1 MQTLLV
7 ALILA
12 AVVGA
17 VFLIA
22 RRGYWGY
29 AQRLS
34 DKAHGLSGETA
45 IAKFFAL
52 FWGWAD
58 YNPKDWSSAPYK
70 RASFDFFHN
79 NPNALA
85 VTREAGGLGTTLSH
99 RDRLVASLGS
109 EGLFNEI

>member
-1 MQTLLV
+1 MSLRERTRPGLGIIGGVLKMQTSLV

-29 AQRLS
+29 PQRLS
-34 DKAHGLSGETA
+34 DEARGSGETA

-58 YNPKDWSSAPYK
+58 YTPKDWSSAPYK
-70 RASFDFFHN
+70 RAASDF
-79 NPNALA
+79 P
-85 VTREAGGLGTTLSH
+85 TTIRMRH
-99 RDRLVASLGS
+99 
-109 EGLFNEI
+109 

>member
-7 ALILA
+7 AVILA
-12 AVVGA
+12 VVVGA

-29 AQRLS
+29 PQRLS
-34 DKAHGLSGETA
+34 DNSDKARGIFGQTA

-58 YNPKDWSSAPYK
+58 YTPKDWSNAPYK
-70 RASFDFFHN
+70 RASSDS
-79 NPNALA
+79 PK
-85 VTREAGGLGTTLSH
+85 TIRM
-99 RDRLVASLGS
+99 RQQ
-109 EGLFNEI
+109 

>member
-1 MQTLLV
+1 VFAGGVLKMQTLLV

-29 AQRLS
+29 AQRHS
-34 DKAHGLSGETA
+34 DKAHGISGETA

-52 FWGWAD
+52 FWG
-58 YNPKDWSSAPYK
+58 
-70 RASFDFFHN
+70 
-79 NPNALA
+79 
-85 VTREAGGLGTTLSH
+85 LG
-99 RDRLVASLGS
+99 RLQP
-109 EGLFNEI
+109 EGLVKRSI

>member
-1 MQTLLV
+1 MSLREVPSDGDYRAVFAGGVLKMQTLLV

-22 RRGYWGY
+22 RRGYWGF
-29 AQRLS
+29 AQRHS
-34 DKAHGLSGETA
+34 DKAHGISGETA

-58 YNPKDWSSAPYK
+58 YNRKDWSSAPYK
-70 RASFDFFHN
+70 SASSDF
-79 NPNALA
+79 P
-85 VTREAGGLGTTLSH
+85 TTIRMRS
-99 RDRLVASLGS
+99 D
-109 EGLFNEI
+109 

>member
-29 AQRLS
+29 PQRLS
-34 DKAHGLSGETA
+34 DNDKARGISGETA

-70 RASFDFFHN
+70 RASSDF
-79 NPNALA
+79 PK
-85 VTREAGGLGTTLSH
+85 TIRM
-99 RDRLVASLGS
+99 R
-109 EGLFNEI
+109 

>member
-29 AQRLS
+29 PQRLS
-34 DKAHGLSGETA
+34 DEARGSGETA

-58 YNPKDWSSAPYK
+58 YTPKDWSSAPYK
-70 RASFDFFHN
+70 RAFSDSS
-79 NPNALA
+79 
-85 VTREAGGLGTTLSH
+85 TTIRMRH
-99 RDRLVASLGS
+99 G
-109 EGLFNEI
+109 

>member
-29 AQRLS
+29 PQRLS
-34 DKAHGLSGETA
+34 DEARSISGETP

-58 YNPKDWSSAPYK
+58 YTPKDWSSAPYK
-70 RASFDFFHN
+70 RASSGFS
-79 NPNALA
+79 
-85 VTREAGGLGTTLSH
+85 TTIRMRH
-99 RDRLVASLGS
+99 G
-109 EGLFNEI
+109 

>member
-1 MQTLLV
+1 VFAGGVLKMQTLLV

-12 AVVGA
+12 AVVGT

-29 AQRLS
+29 AQRRS
-34 DKAHGLSGETA
+34 DKAHGISGETA

-70 RASFDFFHN
+70 RASSDF
-79 NPNALA
+79 P
-85 VTREAGGLGTTLSH
+85 TTIRMH
-99 RDRLVASLGS
+99 
-109 EGLFNEI
+109 

>member
-29 AQRLS
+29 PQRLS
-34 DKAHGLSGETA
+34 DESRGISGRNGNF
-45 IAKFFAL
+45 AKFFAL

-58 YNPKDWSSAPYK
+58 YTPKDWSNAPYK
-70 RASFDFFHN
+70 RASSHSS
-79 NPNALA
+79 
-85 VTREAGGLGTTLSH
+85 TTIRMRH
-99 RDRLVASLGS
+99 
-109 EGLFNEI
+109 

>member
-22 RRGYWGY
+22 RRGYWGH

-34 DKAHGLSGETA
+34 DKAHGISES
-45 IAKFFAL
+45 L
-52 FWGWAD
+52 FRF
-58 YNPKDWSSAPYK
+58 S
-70 RASFDFFHN
+70 HN

-85 VTREAGGLGTTLSH
+85 VTREAEENWG
-99 RDRLVASLGS
+99 R
-109 EGLFNEI
+109 

>member
-1 MQTLLV
+1 MQTSLV

-29 AQRLS
+29 PQRVS
-34 DKAHGLSGETA
+34 DEARGSGETA

-52 FWGWAD
+52 FWGKSREPLFYRRKRPVTGSWARSGPQIVRRLQCIKL
-58 YNPKDWSSAPYK
+58 NRLAP
-70 RASFDFFHN
+70 SF
-79 NPNALA
+79 
-85 VTREAGGLGTTLSH
+85 H
-99 RDRLVASLGS
+99 RRLVQL
-109 EGLFNEI
+109 LTV

>member
-1 MQTLLV
+1 MQPLLV

-29 AQRLS
+29 PQRLS
-34 DKAHGLSGETA
+34 DEARGISGETA
-45 IAKFFAL
+45 MAKFFRL

-70 RASFDFFHN
+70 RAFSDF
-79 NPNALA
+79 P
-85 VTREAGGLGTTLSH
+85 TTIRMRH
-99 RDRLVASLGS
+99 
-109 EGLFNEI
+109 

>member
-34 DKAHGLSGETA
+34 DKAHGVSGETA
-45 IAKFFAL
+45 IANFLLCSVVGPTTTRRIGQAL
-52 FWGWAD
+52 HINEPLQIF
-58 YNPKDWSSAPYK
+58 PQQSEC
-70 RASFDFFHN
+70 ASRD
-79 NPNALA
+79 A
-85 VTREAGGLGTTLSH
+85 RGRGGLGTTLSH

>member
-29 AQRLS
+29 PQRLS
-34 DKAHGLSGETA
+34 DEARSISGETP

-58 YNPKDWSSAPYK
+58 YTPKDWSSASYK
-70 RASFDFFHN
+70 RASADFS
-79 NPNALA
+79 
-85 VTREAGGLGTTLSH
+85 TTIRMRH
-99 RDRLVASLGS
+99 G
-109 EGLFNEI
+109 

>member
-1 MQTLLV
+1 VFAGGVLKMQTSLV

-29 AQRLS
+29 PQRLS
-34 DKAHGLSGETA
+34 DEARGSGETA

-58 YNPKDWSSAPYK
+58 YTPKDWSSAPYK
-70 RASFDFFHN
+70 RASSDF
-79 NPNALA
+79 P
-85 VTREAGGLGTTLSH
+85 TTIRMRH
-99 RDRLVASLGS
+99 
-109 EGLFNEI
+109 